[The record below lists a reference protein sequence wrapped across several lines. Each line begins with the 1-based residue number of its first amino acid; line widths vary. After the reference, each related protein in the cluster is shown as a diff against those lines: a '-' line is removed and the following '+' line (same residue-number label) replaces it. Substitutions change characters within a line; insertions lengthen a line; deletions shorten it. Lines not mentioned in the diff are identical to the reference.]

1 METRGYEYVVRA
13 TEQGIGTKQ
22 VYEVLVKP
30 RVTRISR
37 VTMVLQATGGWAG
50 QRKEAETTGF
60 PMVRPL
66 PLASHNLPQ
75 IMNTWTRPLRRL
87 VKTAR
92 QHYRGTCS

>member
-22 VYEVLVKP
+22 SLRSFGQAQGNP
-30 RVTRISR
+30 DFRVT
-37 VTMVLQATGGWAG
+37 VVLQAMGGWAG

-66 PLASHNLPQ
+66 LLASHNLPQ

-92 QHYRGTCS
+92 QHYRGTRG